1 MITPVTLSQTIF
13 LNIKFFLQN
22 RLLSYA
28 CACSFN
34 FLFSFIPVSMMI
46 TVILIRILH
55 TTPEVAASLIN
66 MFPEIPEYIDTNSII
81 ENVQATQ
88 HGLIVEVIL
97 GIFVFWMA
105 RRFFATT
112 FDSLQNIF
120 HTHTKR
126 KAVMNQVLTLAVEV
140 LLIFIV
146 AMMIFIYVSMRAILD
161 TPFIT
166 NMFKGIPQIS
176 FIFNGVIVSNFIEY
190 FPNLLIFIALLT
202 LYKLVPGTTPQT
214 RICVIAALACTITFF
229 TFRVLLHSFLNTSNY
244 NMVYGVLSQIIITL
258 MDIQFFFTFFL
269 FFAQTIYVY
278 QFFNE
283 HLLAEL
289 YLLPKKQKVGLL
301 SRTKMKLFIRP
312 DYLIAIDANV
322 MDLKK
327 DEILY
332 KPGDETEGAYYIVS
346 GRISEE
352 RNGEAEIM
360 EQGDFFGDIGCI
372 IKKPR
377 NSTVKATENSRIIK
391 IKADD
396 FVRMAKKNSKAMRK
410 IISKI
415 SSNFSFMDEH
425 ED

>member
-1 MITPVTLSQTIF
+1 
-13 LNIKFFLQN
+13 
-22 RLLSYA
+22 
-28 CACSFN
+28 
-34 FLFSFIPVSMMI
+34 
-46 TVILIRILH
+46 
-55 TTPEVAASLIN
+55 
-66 MFPEIPEYIDTNSII
+66 MFPEMSEYVSASSII
-81 ENVQATQ
+81 ASVQTTKQ
-88 HGLIVEVIL
+88 GHIVEIIL
-97 GIFVFWMA
+97 GLFVFWMA

-120 HTHTKR
+120 HTHTRR

-161 TPFIT
+161 TPFIS
-166 NMFKGIPQIS
+166 NFLKGVPQLS

-202 LYKLVPGTTPQT
+202 LYRLVPGTTPQT
-214 RICVIAALACTITFF
+214 TICVLAALFCTITFF
-229 TFRVLLHSFLNTSNY
+229 TFRVILHSFLNTSNY

-289 YLLPKKQKVGLL
+289 YLLPKNPKSGFL
-301 SRTKMKLFIRP
+301 SRTRMKLFIRP
-312 DYLIAIDANV
+312 DYLIARDANV
-322 MDLKK
+322 MDLKEN
-327 DEILY
+327 EILY

-346 GRISEE
+346 GRICEE
-352 RNGEAEIM
+352 RNGSSEIM

-391 IKADD
+391 IDADD

-415 SSNFSFMDEH
+415 SSNFSFMDEQ